1 MKVLGM
7 TDALTSPISSSG
19 SLVLFLR
26 APFARP
32 ASRISKDR
40 PSAFKLL
47 DRGSFT
53 AGFFL
58 PSEKRLL
65 KVKIIDFIASVE

>member
-7 TDALTSPISSSG
+7 TDALTSPISSSS

-53 AGFFL
+53 AGSF
-58 PSEKRLL
+58 PNDR
-65 KVKIIDFIASVE
+65 SVLFTLGKTVIKS